1 MRWRPRRYAQGLS
14 QDSTIEG
21 QPRTASV
28 GGEIVS
34 HVDEFFRPHSL
45 PPPLRR
51 PTLDRSHEGR
61 YPTDPLG
68 IQAQSFSTTLPTN
81 RVGGHVR
88 KRRLVVLERK
98 HPVDHRMQV
107 V

>member
-34 HVDEFFRPHSL
+34 HVDEFFGRIPC
-45 PPPLRR
+45 RR
-51 PTLDRSHEGR
+51 PSADQHWIVSHKDHQPREHA
-61 YPTDPLG
+61 D
-68 IQAQSFSTTLPTN
+68 QALN
-81 RVGGHVR
+81 A
-88 KRRLVVLERK
+88 
-98 HPVDHRMQV
+98 
-107 V
+107 